1 LQKACTKAQFLANP
15 ADCPAASVVGH
26 MRALTPVLP
35 VPVEG
40 PLYFVSNGGESF
52 PNLVAVLQGY
62 GVTIDLTGTT
72 FISKAGITSS
82 TFGTIPDVPF
92 SFAEV
97 NLHNGPYSALTGL
110 GDICAQSLAMPTEMI
125 GQNGAKL
132 NPDTKISVTGC
143 SNSIS
148 VLSHSLKGR
157 NLTVSVAVP
166 AQGKVKLGGKG
177 LSTASKTAAG
187 RETVTLKLH
196 ATKRG
201 KFATSVKVTFTPS
214 KGKKQSKSL
223 KVKFKKR

>member
-92 SFAEV
+92 TFAEV

-110 GDICAQSLAMPTEMI
+110 GNLCAQSLAMPTEMI
-125 GQNGAKL
+125 GQNGAPL
-132 NPDTKISVTGC
+132 HESTKIAVTGC
-143 SNSIS
+143 AKAKPKAKT
-148 VLSHSLKGR
+148 LTRAQKLKKALAACHKDR
-157 NLTVSVAVP
+157 N
-166 AQGKVKLGGKG
+166 K
-177 LSTASKTAAG
+177 
-187 RETVTLKLH
+187 
-196 ATKRG
+196 TKRARCEKAARKKYG
-201 KFATSVKVTFTPS
+201 PAK
-214 KGKKQSKSL
+214 KGKKT
-223 KVKFKKR
+223 KKK